1 MKNINRKILFW
12 TFFLAPIVYVI
23 SSILTFI
30 ISDIPIHITCS
41 SVDKVCRA
49 YTLKLS
55 TMAYH
60 GMQAAK
66 LEQTNPAAS
75 KKHAEK
81 VQKQFTVPSKTFLV
95 SDIDGYTCRKFNLD
109 AMSKYKSYI
118 VLKNGKKVILGQHQ
132 TKEQCQMACQKV
144 EQDVK
149 NWNYFKDITL
159 ITE

>member
-1 MKNINRKILFW
+1 MRNIKNLVLFW
-12 TFFLAPIVYVI
+12 SVFLTPIVFVI
-23 SSILTFI
+23 SSIVTFVF
-30 ISDIPIHITCS
+30 SDRPIHITCS
-41 SVDKVCRA
+41 RVDKVCSA
-49 YTLKLS
+49 YSLKLS

-66 LEQTNPAAS
+66 LEQSNPAAS

-81 VQKQFTVPSKTFLV
+81 IQKHFTVPSKTFLV
-95 SDIDGYTCRKFNLD
+95 SDIDRYTCRKFHFD

-118 VLKNGKKVILGQHQ
+118 VLKNGEKVILGQHT
-132 TKEQCQMACQKV
+132 TKERCQMACQKV

>member
-1 MKNINRKILFW
+1 MNKLQNIRVILW
-12 TFFLAPIVYVI
+12 LVCTFGSLIVFGI
-23 SSILTFI
+23 SVFVTFI
-30 ISDIPIHITCS
+30 MVDRPIHITCS
-41 SVDKVCRA
+41 SVDKVCSA

-144 EQDVK
+144 DG
-149 NWNYFKDITL
+149 Y
-159 ITE
+159 